1 MTKRYRVTTS
11 FGRYDENHEFVYDTT
26 EEIMTNHQLD
36 EMIMEFENHYGELD
50 QEVTLEGYVY
60 FKANPEPA
68 YSELIIEAEKI

>member
-26 EEIMTNHQLD
+26 EAIMTNHQLD
-36 EMIMEFENHYGELD
+36 EMIMEFENYYGELD
-50 QEVTLEGYVY
+50 QEVTLEGYEY

>member
-26 EEIMTNHQLD
+26 EAIMTNHQLD
-36 EMIMEFENHYGELD
+36 EMLMEFEMEYGELD
-50 QEVTLEGYVY
+50 QEVTLEGYEY